1 MNQTQQQSIPYPI
14 PNAVQTVSKPI
25 PIFPNDTLL
34 RDFKGEVLIVQTG
47 AVIEVF
53 DLNQEIGPIMESRR
67 FITSA
72 RYRNASYL
80 IGSMTPTGGQF
91 RSITQ
96 KEAIGRFGKWLFE
109 VV

>member
-1 MNQTQQQSIPYPI
+1 MNQTQQQSIPYTI
-14 PNAVQTVSKPI
+14 PNAVRAVSKPI
-25 PIFPNDTLL
+25 PKFPDDTLL

-53 DLNQEIGPIMESRR
+53 DLNQEIGPVMESRR

-72 RYRNASYL
+72 RYRNATYL
-80 IGSMTPTGGQF
+80 VGSMTPTGGQF
-91 RSITQ
+91 RSITR
-96 KEAIGRFGKWLFE
+96 KEAIGKFGEWLYE